1 MRRLGALVFA
11 LALVLAMSAT
21 AYAAKP
27 GGYDD
32 NGNVTT
38 QVADTGFN
46 EFGYN
51 DNARIFSGLADGV
64 DRMLDGKVWGDA
76 TYANDRLVMK
86 WNAAWDACN
95 DNGYDNPAFCLGAWT
110 TNEWNGN
117 VQGGSGYTEHVK
129 IIWVGSAGEQSPYF
143 VPGGSMIW
151 NNYEVIMDQGTTP
164 GGHEWYAKGTPN
176 GLGG

>member
-27 GGYDD
+27 
-32 NGNVTT
+32 
-38 QVADTGFN
+38 ADTGFN
-46 EFGYN
+46 ANGYN
-51 DNARIFSGLADGV
+51 YNARIFSGTADGV
-64 DRMLDGKVWGDA
+64 DKLLDGMVWGDP
-76 TYANDRLVMK
+76 TYAKDHLVMK

-95 DNGYDNPAFCLGAWT
+95 ANGYDSDAFCLGAWD

-117 VQGGSGYTEHVK
+117 VPGGSGETDHAK
-129 IIWVGSAGEQSPYF
+129 IIWVGSLANHGLDHW
-143 VPGGSMIW
+143 VDGGLRIW
-151 NNYEVIMDQGTTP
+151 GNYEIIFEQGNYGT
-164 GGHEWYAKGTPN
+164 GHEFYVKSARP